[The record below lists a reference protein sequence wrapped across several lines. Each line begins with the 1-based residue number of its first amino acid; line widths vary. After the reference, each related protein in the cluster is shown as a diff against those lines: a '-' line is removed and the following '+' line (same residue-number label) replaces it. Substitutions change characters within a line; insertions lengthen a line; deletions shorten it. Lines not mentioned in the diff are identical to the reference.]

1 MMGSFFGHGSFK
13 QRLLEHI
20 IDECESEGF
29 DMFRGA
35 EETME
40 VVSHLASIAFR
51 RDVAIKELYEKAK
64 SDAMNEL
71 IAKLK

>member
-1 MMGSFFGHGSFK
+1 LGTHFGDGTFK

-20 IDECESEGF
+20 IDECEQEGY

-51 RDVAIKELYEKAK
+51 RDKALSEMYEQAKDAARREL
-64 SDAMNEL
+64 M
-71 IAKLK
+71 AKLQ